1 MLQISQSEAVAK
13 SLGLDP
19 AGLPGSESPPPFASH
34 WLCDLGELTK
44 TLWASAFLSIKWG
57 L

>member
-19 AGLPGSESPPPFASH
+19 AGLPGSESH
-34 WLCDLGELTK
+34 IC
-44 TLWASAFLSIKWG
+44 LS
-57 L
+57 LAV